1 MPFLP
6 PAFQSALSGIEA
18 NHPPNAVAFANAWA
32 DAFFIGFGNPIPPS
46 TTGQAAKSAAF
57 GIFLGAF
64 EKFNPADAQQ
74 GLNIMKSGV
83 TAFAATLA
91 LGMLPNFAAVPPS
104 SPYPGWEQFASQISA
119 SNNKGTMPGLIT
131 AATVPWFMTGI
142 AVHTTT
148 GVTLPWS

>member
-1 MPFLP
+1 MPFMP
-6 PAFQSALSGIEA
+6 PAFQGAIMNIE
-18 NHPPNAVAFANAWA
+18 NSHPPNAVAFANAWA
-32 DAFFIGFGNPIPPS
+32 DAFFQGFGNPIPPS
-46 TTGQAAKSAAF
+46 TTGAAARSAAF

-64 EKFNPADAQQ
+64 ENFNPHSTPQ

-104 SPYPGWEQFASQISA
+104 SPYPGFEQFASQIVESPSKA
-119 SNNKGTMPGLIT
+119 LPPGLMT
-131 AATVPWFMTGI
+131 AASVPWFMTGI